1 MQKQF
6 FAIVF
11 VSQEP
16 KSAEFMNGTATDIDF
31 GGNIP

>member
-1 MQKQF
+1 MQKQL

-11 VSQEP
+11 VSQKL
-16 KSAEFMNGTATDIDF
+16 KSAEFKNGTATDIDF